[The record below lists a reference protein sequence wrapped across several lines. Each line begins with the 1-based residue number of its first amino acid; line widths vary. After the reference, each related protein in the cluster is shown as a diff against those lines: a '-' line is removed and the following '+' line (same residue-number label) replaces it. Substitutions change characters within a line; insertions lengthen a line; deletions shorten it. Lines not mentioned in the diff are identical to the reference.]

1 MQILGSYKATITK
14 NIIFSKRL
22 LGKIRQTSFSR
33 SFMTNKSTIR
43 IGGASGFWGDS
54 SVGAPQ
60 LVQLGK
66 VDYVVFDYLAELTM
80 SVLAAARLKNPE
92 LGYATDFVTVTMKA
106 ILKDVVAKNIKIV
119 SNAGGMNPHACAA
132 ALAAIAAEQGVAI
145 KIAVVE
151 GDDVLPL
158 IPQLREKGIKELQ
171 SGAIQHGILP
181 EHLLSANAY
190 LGAAPIKQ
198 ALDAG
203 AQVVITGRCV
213 DSAVTLGVLMHEFD
227 WSFEENQDNLDKL
240 AQGSLAGHLIECG
253 CQSTGGLFTDWQTVP
268 DWDNIGYPV
277 LTCSADGTFTVEKP
291 PQTGGLVS
299 VATVAEQLVYEIGDP
314 ANYLLPDVVCD
325 FTQVQLTQVGDHQVS
340 VRGASGKAPTP
351 HYKVSA
357 TYAHGFRC
365 SGQLTIVGID
375 AVAKAQRT
383 GEAILTRTRRLLLEA
398 RLKDYGDSLIEVL
411 GAESC
416 YGPHK
421 NPQVQTSREA
431 VLRLT
436 VTHSSKDALN
446 LFAREIAPA
455 GTSWSPGTTGASG
468 RPSPSPMIRQYA
480 FLLDKNALQPAVV
493 MDGERTLVEPS
504 VRPEPVEGLQ
514 QAQPHSVRSDAPTP
528 VRPELVEGLQG
539 FRQAQPERD
548 LDKETI
554 TVPLIQLAYA
564 RSGDKGDTSNI
575 GIIARQPAFLPY
587 IKASITQQTVAA
599 WLAHLVKGKVTRYD
613 LPGIH
618 AVNFVCEQALG
629 GGGMSS
635 LRNDPLGKGMA
646 QIVLDMPV
654 KIPKH
659 LIQ

>member
-1 MQILGSYKATITK
+1 MATTT
-14 NIIFSKRL
+14 
-22 LGKIRQTSFSR
+22 GKSSIR
-33 SFMTNKSTIR
+33 NTIR

-60 LVQLGK
+60 LVQLGN

-80 SVLAAARLKNPE
+80 SVLAAARLKNPD

-132 ALAAIAAEQGVAI
+132 ALRAIAAEQGVAI
-145 KIAVVE
+145 SIAVVE

-158 IPQLREKGIKELQ
+158 IPVLREKGIKELQ
-171 SGAIQHGILP
+171 SGALQHGILP
-181 EHLLSANAY
+181 ERLLSANAY

-203 AQVVITGRCV
+203 ALVVITGRCV

-227 WSFEENQDNLDKL
+227 WAFDGSQGDLDKL

-253 CQSTGGLFTDWQTVP
+253 CQATGGLHTDWQDVP
-268 DWDNIGYPV
+268 DWANIGYPV
-277 LTCSADGTFTVEKP
+277 LTCSADGSFTVEKP
-291 PQTGGLVS
+291 PHTGGLVS

-325 FTQVQLTQVGDHQVS
+325 FTQVQLEQIGEHQVS
-340 VRGASGKAPTP
+340 VHGARGKAPTSY
-351 HYKVSA
+351 YKVSA

-365 SGQLTIVGID
+365 SGQLTIVGLD

-383 GEAILTRTRRLLLEA
+383 GEAILARTRRLLQDA
-398 RLKDYGDSLIEVL
+398 GLKDYGDSLIEVL

-421 NPQVQTSREA
+421 SAQVQTSREA

-436 VTHSSKDALN
+436 VTHSSKDALQ

-455 GTSWSPGTTGASG
+455 GTSWSPGTTGAGG

-480 FLLDKNALQPAVV
+480 FLLDKSVLQPAVV
-493 MDGERTLVEPS
+493 MDGERKLVEIVSHSATS
-504 VRPEPVEGLQ
+504 VRPEPFDGLRTG
-514 QAQPHSVRSDAPTP
+514 P
-528 VRPELVEGLQG
+528 VEGLQG

-554 TVPLIQLAYA
+554 AVPLIQLAYA

-587 IKASITQQTVAA
+587 IKAAVTEASVAA
-599 WLAHLVKGKVTRYD
+599 WLVHLVKGRVTRFD

-646 QIVLDMPV
+646 QMVLDMPV
-654 KIPKH
+654 KIAKH
-659 LIQ
+659 LI

>member
-1 MQILGSYKATITK
+1 MANRK
-14 NIIFSKRL
+14 NIRKSIS
-22 LGKIRQTSFSR
+22 TS
-33 SFMTNKSTIR
+33 IR

-60 LVQLGK
+60 LVQLGQ

-106 ILKDVVAKNIKIV
+106 ILKDVVAKSIKIV

-145 KIAVVE
+145 NIAVVE

-158 IPQLREKGIKELQ
+158 IPQLREQGIQELQ
-171 SGAIQHGILP
+171 SGALQHGILP
-181 EHLLSANAY
+181 ERLLSANAY

-227 WSFEENQDNLDKL
+227 WKFDGNQDDLNKL

-253 CQSTGGLFTDWQTVP
+253 CQATGGLHTDWQDVT
-268 DWDNIGYPV
+268 DWANIGYPV
-277 LTCSADGTFTVEKP
+277 LTCSFDGSFTVEKP
-291 PQTGGLVS
+291 PNTGGLVS

-314 ANYLLPDVVCD
+314 ANYLLPDVVSD
-325 FTQVQLTQVGDHQVS
+325 FTQVQLKQVAEHQVS
-340 VRGASGKAPTP
+340 VRGARGKAPTP
-351 HYKVSA
+351 HYKVCA

-365 SGQLTIVGID
+365 SGQLTIVGMD

-383 GEAILTRTRRLLLEA
+383 GEAILTRTRRLLA
-398 RLKDYGDSLIEVL
+398 GAGLKDYGDSLIEVL

-416 YGPHK
+416 YGPH
-421 NPQVQTSREA
+421 QTAGVLASREA

-436 VTHSSKDALN
+436 VTHSSKDALA

-455 GTSWSPGTTGASG
+455 GTSWSPGTTGAGG

-480 FLLDKNALQPAVV
+480 FLLDKSALQPAVLIG
-493 MDGERTLVEPS
+493 GERKSVDIAVHQSPVRTDTDPS
-504 VRPEPVEGLQ
+504 VRVEPVE
-514 QAQPHSVRSDAPTP
+514 TP
-528 VRPELVEGLQG
+528 ATL
-539 FRQAQPERD
+539 RQAQGERGLVSELESEAD
-548 LDKETI
+548 TI
-554 TVPLIQLAYA
+554 TVPLIQLACA

-575 GIIARQPAFLPY
+575 GIIARQPAFLPF
-587 IKASITQQTVAA
+587 IKASVTEQTVAN
-599 WLAHLVKGKVTRYD
+599 WLSHLVKGKVTRFD
-613 LPGIH
+613 LPGIN
-618 AVNFVCEQALG
+618 AINFVCEQALG

-646 QIVLDMPV
+646 QMVLDMPV
-654 KIPKH
+654 KIPRH
-659 LIQ
+659 LIY

>member
-1 MQILGSYKATITK
+1 MANRE
-14 NIIFSKRL
+14 NIR
-22 LGKIRQTSFSR
+22 
-33 SFMTNKSTIR
+33 KSVR

-60 LVQLGK
+60 LVQLGN

-92 LGYATDFVTVTMKA
+92 LGYATDFVTVTMKT

-132 ALAAIAAEQGVAI
+132 ALAAIAAEQGVVV

-158 IPQLREKGIKELQ
+158 IPALREKGIKELQ
-171 SGAIQHGILP
+171 SGAPLP
-181 EHLLSANAY
+181 ERLLSANAY
-190 LGAAPIKQ
+190 LGVAPIKQ

-227 WSFEENQDNLDKL
+227 WGFNDLEKL

-253 CQSTGGLFTDWQTVP
+253 CQSTGGLFTDWQTVS

-277 LTCSADGTFTVEKP
+277 LTCNPDGSFTVEKS

-314 ANYLLPDVVCD
+314 ANYLLPDVACD
-325 FTQVQLTQVGDHQVS
+325 FTQVELTQIGEHRVS
-340 VRGASGKAPTP
+340 VRGARGKTPTP

-365 SGQLTIVGID
+365 SGQLTIVGLD

-383 GEAILTRTRRLLLEA
+383 GEAILIRTRRLLAEA
-398 RLKDYGDSLIEVL
+398 GLNDYGDTLIEIL

-416 YGPHK
+416 YGSHK
-421 NPQVQTSREA
+421 NHHVQTSREA

-455 GTSWSPGTTGASG
+455 GTSWSPGTTGAGG

-480 FLLDKNALQPAVV
+480 FLLDKTALQPAVV
-493 MDGERTLVEPS
+493 MDGERTLVEIATDFAAS
-504 VRPEPVEGLQ
+504 VRPEP
-514 QAQPHSVRSDAPTP
+514 
-528 VRPELVEGLQG
+528 VEGLQG
-539 FRQAQPERD
+539 FRQAQPEREWVNERNVD
-548 LDKETI
+548 SVDTL

-587 IKASITQQTVAA
+587 IKASVTEASVAE
-599 WLAHLVKGKVTRYD
+599 WLSHLVKGKVTRYD

-618 AVNFVCEQALG
+618 AVNFVCEKALG

-646 QIVLDMPV
+646 QILLDMPV
-654 KIPKH
+654 QIPKSFDVR
-659 LIQ
+659 

>member
-1 MQILGSYKATITK
+1 MEKTVQKQP
-14 NIIFSKRL
+14 
-22 LGKIRQTSFSR
+22 IR
-33 SFMTNKSTIR
+33 KSICHSIR

-54 SVGAPQ
+54 CVGAPQ
-60 LVQLGK
+60 LVQLGN
-66 VDYVVFDYLAELTM
+66 VDFLVFDYLAELTM

-106 ILKDVVAKNIKIV
+106 ILKDVLAKNIKIV

-132 ALAAIAAEQGVAI
+132 ALSAIAAEQGVSI
-145 KIAVVE
+145 RIAVVE

-158 IPQLREKGIKELQ
+158 IPALREKGIQELQ
-171 SGAIQHGILP
+171 SGQPLP
-181 EHLLSANAY
+181 ERLLSANAY

-227 WSFEENQDNLDKL
+227 WSFSDLDKL

-253 CQSTGGLFTDWQTVP
+253 CQATGGLHTDWQNVP
-268 DWDNIGYPV
+268 DWANIGYPV
-277 LTCSADGTFTVEKP
+277 LTCNADGSFTVEKP

-325 FTQVQLTQVGDHQVS
+325 FTQVQLVQVGEHRVS
-340 VRGASGKAPTP
+340 VRGARGKAPTP

-365 SGQLTIVGID
+365 SGQLTIVGLD

-383 GEAILTRTRRLLLEA
+383 SEAILTRTRRLLAEA
-398 RLKDYGDSLIEVL
+398 GLKDYGDTLIEIL
-411 GAESC
+411 GDESC

-421 NPQVQTSREA
+421 NPHIQASREA

-436 VTHSSKDALN
+436 VTHSSKDALAM
-446 LFAREIAPA
+446 FAREIAPA
-455 GTSWSPGTTGASG
+455 GTSWSPGTTGAGG

-480 FLLDKNALQPAVV
+480 FLLDKSALQPVVV
-493 MDGERTLVEPS
+493 MDGERKLVQIATHTDAS
-504 VRPEPVEGLQ
+504 IRPEPVEGLE
-514 QAQPHSVRSDAPTP
+514 SS
-528 VRPELVEGLQG
+528 EG
-539 FRQAQPERD
+539 FRQAQPERG

-575 GIIARQPAFLPY
+575 GIIARQAAYLPY
-587 IKASITQQTVAA
+587 IKAAVTVDSVSA
-599 WLAHLVKGKVTRYD
+599 WLAHLVKGQVTRYD

-618 AVNFVCEQALG
+618 AINFVCEQALG

-646 QIVLDMPV
+646 QMVLDMPV
-654 KIPKH
+654 RLTWNVLH
-659 LIQ
+659 G

>member
-1 MQILGSYKATITK
+1 MANSA
-14 NIIFSKRL
+14 
-22 LGKIRQTSFSR
+22 
-33 SFMTNKSTIR
+33 NKSSIR

-80 SVLAAARLKNPE
+80 SVLAAARLKNTE

-132 ALAAIAAEQGVAI
+132 ALAVIAAEQGVAVR
-145 KIAVVE
+145 IAVVE

-171 SGAIQHGILP
+171 SGAPLP
-181 EHLLSANAY
+181 ERLLSANAY

-227 WSFEENQDNLDKL
+227 WGFDDLDKL

-277 LTCSADGTFTVEKP
+277 LTCSANGGFTVEKP
-291 PQTGGLVS
+291 PHTGGLVS

-314 ANYLLPDVVCD
+314 ANYILPDVVCD
-325 FTQVQLTQVGDHQVS
+325 FTQVQLTQVGEHQVS
-340 VRGASGKAPTP
+340 VRGARGKAPTP
-351 HYKVSA
+351 HYKVST

-365 SGQLTIVGID
+365 SGQLTIVGMD

-383 GEAILTRTRRLLLEA
+383 GEAILTRTRRLLA
-398 RLKDYGDSLIEVL
+398 DAGLKDYGDSLIEVL
-411 GAESC
+411 GSESC
-416 YGPHK
+416 YGAHK
-421 NPQVQTSREA
+421 NTHVQTSREA

-436 VTHSSKDALN
+436 VTHSSKDALAI
-446 LFAREIAPA
+446 FAREIAPA
-455 GTSWSPGTTGASG
+455 GTSWSPGTTGAGG

-480 FLLDKNALQPAVV
+480 FLLDKSALQPAVV
-493 MDGERTLVEPS
+493 MDGERKS
-504 VRPEPVEGLQ
+504 VDIAVKQNAVRVEPVETPATLS
-514 QAQPHSVRSDAPTP
+514 QAQGERGWVSER
-528 VRPELVEGLQG
+528 ELEG
-539 FRQAQPERD
+539 D
-548 LDKETI
+548 TI

-575 GIIARQPAFLPY
+575 GIIVRQPAFLPY
-587 IKASITQQTVAA
+587 IKAAVTEATVAA
-599 WLAHLVKGKVTRYD
+599 WLAHLVKGQVTRYD

-646 QIVLDMPV
+646 QILLDIPV

-659 LIQ
+659 LI

>member
-1 MQILGSYKATITK
+1 MTILANK
-14 NIIFSKRL
+14 
-22 LGKIRQTSFSR
+22 TS
-33 SFMTNKSTIR
+33 IR

-60 LVQLGK
+60 LVQLGN

-80 SVLAAARLKNPE
+80 SVLAAARLKNAE

-132 ALAAIAAEQGVAI
+132 ALAVIAAEQGVAV

-158 IPQLREKGIKELQ
+158 IPALREKGIQELQ
-171 SGAIQHGILP
+171 SGAPLP
-181 EHLLSANAY
+181 ERLLSANAY
-190 LGAAPIKQ
+190 LGAAPIKL

-227 WSFEENQDNLDKL
+227 WKFDGNQGDLDKL

-277 LTCSADGTFTVEKP
+277 LTCSPDGTFTVEKP

-325 FTQVQLTQVGDHQVS
+325 FTQVELTQIGEHQVS
-340 VRGASGKAPTP
+340 VRGARGEVPTP

-365 SGQLTIVGID
+365 SGQLTIVGLD

-383 GEAILTRTRRLLLEA
+383 GEAILTRTRRLLA
-398 RLKDYGDSLIEVL
+398 DAGLKDYGDTLIEIL
-411 GAESC
+411 GPESC

-421 NPQVQTSREA
+421 NAHVQTSREA

-455 GTSWSPGTTGASG
+455 GTSWSPGTTGAGG

-480 FLLDKNALQPAVV
+480 FLLDKTALQPAVV
-493 MDGERTLVEPS
+493 MEGERTLVDIFPS
-504 VRPEPVEGLQ
+504 VRVEPVETPATPTPCQ
-514 QAQPHSVRSDAPTP
+514 QAQGERGLVNELNLESDTLTA
-528 VRPELVEGLQG
+528 
-539 FRQAQPERD
+539 
-548 LDKETI
+548 
-554 TVPLIQLAYA
+554 PLIQLAYA

-575 GIIARQPAFLPY
+575 GIIARQSAFLPY
-587 IKASITQQTVAA
+587 IKASVTAETVAD
-599 WLAHLVKGKVTRYD
+599 WLAHLVKGQVTRFD
-613 LPGIH
+613 LPGIN
-618 AVNFVCEQALG
+618 AINFVCEQALG

-646 QIVLDMPV
+646 QMVLDMPV

>member
-1 MQILGSYKATITK
+1 MA
-14 NIIFSKRL
+14 SKSSS
-22 LGKIRQTSFSR
+22 IRNS
-33 SFMTNKSTIR
+33 IR

-60 LVQLGK
+60 LVQLGQ

-80 SVLAAARLKNPE
+80 SVLAAARLKNAD

-132 ALAAIAAEQGVAI
+132 ALAAIAVEQGVAV

-158 IPQLREKGIKELQ
+158 IPALREKGIQELQ
-171 SGAIQHGILP
+171 SGAPLP
-181 EHLLSANAY
+181 ERLLSANAY

-213 DSAVTLGVLMHEFD
+213 DSAVTLGVLMHEFEWD
-227 WSFEENQDNLDKL
+227 FDDLDKL
-240 AQGSLAGHLIECG
+240 AQGSVAGHLIECG
-253 CQSTGGLFTDWQTVP
+253 CQATGGLHTDWQNVP
-268 DWDNIGYPV
+268 DWANIGYPV
-277 LTCSADGTFTVEKP
+277 LTCSPDGSFTVEKP
-291 PQTGGLVS
+291 PKTGGLVS

-325 FTQVQLTQVGDHQVS
+325 FTQVQLAQVGEHQVS
-340 VRGASGKAPTP
+340 VRGARGKAPTP

-365 SGQLTIVGID
+365 SGQLTIVGLD

-383 GEAILTRTRRLLLEA
+383 GEAILIRTRRLLTDA
-398 RLKDYGDSLIEVL
+398 GLKDYGDSLIEIL

-416 YGPHK
+416 YGAHK
-421 NPQVQTSREA
+421 NAHVQTSREA

-436 VTHSSKDALN
+436 VTHGSKDALN
-446 LFAREIAPA
+446 MFAREIAPA
-455 GTSWSPGTTGASG
+455 GTSWSPGTTGAGG

-480 FLLDKNALQPAVV
+480 FLLDKTALQPAVV
-493 MDGERTLVEPS
+493 MDGERSLVEIATHVAPS
-504 VRPEPVEGLQ
+504 
-514 QAQPHSVRSDAPTP
+514 AAAPTP
-528 VRPELVEGLQG
+528 VRVEPVETL
-539 FRQAQPERD
+539 RQAQGERESEGECEGD
-548 LDKETI
+548 TL

-575 GIIARQPAFLPY
+575 GIIARQAAFLPY
-587 IKASITQQTVAA
+587 IKASVTPESVAA
-599 WLAHLVKGKVTRYD
+599 WLAHLVKGNVTRFD

-646 QIVLDMPV
+646 QMLLSMPV
-654 KIPKH
+654 RLPKN
-659 LIQ
+659 LV

>member
-1 MQILGSYKATITK
+1 
-14 NIIFSKRL
+14 
-22 LGKIRQTSFSR
+22 
-33 SFMTNKSTIR
+33 MTNSATKTSIR

-60 LVQLGK
+60 LVQMGK

-80 SVLAAARLKNPE
+80 SVLAAARMKNPD

-158 IPQLREKGIKELQ
+158 IPALREKGVKSFESGQ
-171 SGAIQHGILP
+171 SGAPLP
-181 EHLLSANAY
+181 ERLLSANAY

-227 WSFEENQDNLDKL
+227 WKFDGNQDDLDKL

-253 CQSTGGLFTDWQTVP
+253 CQATGGLHTDWQNVP
-268 DWDNIGYPV
+268 EWDNIGYPV
-277 LTCSADGTFTVEKP
+277 LTCSADGSFVVEKP
-291 PQTGGLVS
+291 PQTGGLVN

-325 FTQVQLTQVGDHQVS
+325 FTQVELTQVGEHQVF
-340 VRGASGKAPTP
+340 VRGARGKTPPP
-351 HYKVSA
+351 HYKVST

-365 SGQLTIVGID
+365 SGQLTIVGLD

-383 GEAILTRTRRLLLEA
+383 GEAILTRTRRLLLDA
-398 RLKDYGDSLIEVL
+398 GFSDYGDSLIEIL

-416 YGPHK
+416 YGAHQ
-421 NPQVQTSREA
+421 NVYVQTSREA

-436 VTHSSKDALN
+436 VTHSSKEALA

-455 GTSWSPGTTGASG
+455 GTSWSPGTTGAGG

-480 FLLDKNALQPAVV
+480 FLLDKTALQPAVV
-493 MDGERTLVEPS
+493 MDGERTLVEVATNFAAEPQSVRSEAPTS

-514 QAQPHSVRSDAPTP
+514 GDTV
-528 VRPELVEGLQG
+528 
-539 FRQAQPERD
+539 
-548 LDKETI
+548 

-575 GIIARQPAFLPY
+575 GIIARQSAFLPY
-587 IKASITQQTVAA
+587 IKASVTEETVAD
-599 WLAHLVKGKVTRYD
+599 WLAHLVKGPVTRYD
-613 LPGIH
+613 LPGIN

-646 QIVLDMPV
+646 QMVLDMPV
-654 KIPKH
+654 QIPQN
-659 LIQ
+659 LL

>member
-1 MQILGSYKATITK
+1 MANSA
-14 NIIFSKRL
+14 
-22 LGKIRQTSFSR
+22 
-33 SFMTNKSTIR
+33 NKSSIRKSIR

-132 ALAAIAAEQGVAI
+132 ALAAIATEQGIDPKSI

-158 IPQLREKGIKELQ
+158 IPELRNKGIQELQ
-171 SGAIQHGILP
+171 SGAPLP
-181 EHLLSANAY
+181 ERLLSANAY

-213 DSAVTLGVLMHEFD
+213 DSAVTLGVLMHEFEWLFSD
-227 WSFEENQDNLDKL
+227 LDKL

-253 CQSTGGLFTDWQTVP
+253 CQATGGLHTDWQTVP

-277 LTCSADGTFTVEKP
+277 LQCSADGSFVVEKP

-325 FTQVQLTQVGDHQVS
+325 FTQVQLLQVGDHQVS
-340 VRGASGKAPTP
+340 VHGARGKAPTP

-365 SGQLTIVGID
+365 SGQLTIVGLD

-383 GEAILTRTRRLLLEA
+383 GEAILIRTRRLLA
-398 RLKDYGDSLIEVL
+398 DAGLKDYGDSLIEIL

-416 YGPHK
+416 YGTHK
-421 NPQVQTSREA
+421 NAQVQASREA

-436 VTHSSKDALN
+436 VTHSSKEALS

-455 GTSWSPGTTGASG
+455 GTSWSPGTTGAGG

-480 FLLDKNALQPAVV
+480 FLLDKTALQPAVV
-493 MDGERTLVEPS
+493 IDGERTLVKPS
-504 VRPEPVEGLQ
+504 VRVEPVET
-514 QAQPHSVRSDAPTP
+514 PTT
-528 VRPELVEGLQG
+528 L
-539 FRQAQPERD
+539 RQAQGERGLVSKQEIEAD
-548 LDKETI
+548 TL

-587 IKASITQQTVAA
+587 IKASITEESVAA
-599 WLAHLVKGKVTRYD
+599 WLAHLVKGKVTRFD

-646 QIVLDMPV
+646 QIILGMPV
-654 KIPKH
+654 TLPKH
-659 LIQ
+659 LI

>member
-1 MQILGSYKATITK
+1 
-14 NIIFSKRL
+14 
-22 LGKIRQTSFSR
+22 
-33 SFMTNKSTIR
+33 MTNSANNSLIRKSVR

-60 LVQLGK
+60 LVQLGQ

-106 ILKDVVAKNIKIV
+106 ILKEVVAKNINIV

-132 ALAAIAAEQGVAI
+132 ALTAMAAEQGVAI
-145 KIAVVE
+145 RIAVVE

-158 IPQLREKGIKELQ
+158 IPQLREQGIKELQ
-171 SGAIQHGILP
+171 SGAPLP
-181 EHLLSANAY
+181 ERLLSANAY

-227 WSFEENQDNLDKL
+227 WNFLDLDKL

-253 CQSTGGLFTDWQTVP
+253 CQATGGLHTDWQDVP
-268 DWDNIGYPV
+268 DWANIGYPV
-277 LTCSADGTFTVEKP
+277 LQCSADGSFVVEKP

-325 FTQVQLTQVGDHQVS
+325 FTQVQLTQIGEHQVS
-340 VRGASGKAPTP
+340 VRGARGKAPTP

-365 SGQLTIVGID
+365 SSQLTIVGLD

-383 GEAILTRTRRLLLEA
+383 GEAILIRTHRLLAEA
-398 RLKDYGDSLIEVL
+398 GLQDYGDSLIEVL

-416 YGPHK
+416 YGPHRTAG
-421 NPQVQTSREA
+421 VLASREA

-436 VTHSSKDALN
+436 VTHSSKDALA
-446 LFAREIAPA
+446 LFTREIAPA
-455 GTSWSPGTTGASG
+455 GTSWSPGTTGAGG

-480 FLLDKNALQPAVV
+480 FLLDKSALQPAVV
-493 MDGERTLVEPS
+493 MDGERILVDVAGNQTP
-504 VRPEPVEGLQ
+504 VRVEPVETSATL
-514 QAQPHSVRSDAPTP
+514 
-528 VRPELVEGLQG
+528 
-539 FRQAQPERD
+539 RQAQGERNVD
-548 LDKETI
+548 TADTL

-587 IKASITQQTVAA
+587 IKASVTEETVAA
-599 WLAHLVKGKVTRYD
+599 WLAHLVKGKITRYD

-646 QIVLDMPV
+646 QMVLDMPV
-654 KIPKH
+654 QIP
-659 LIQ
+659 LQLNATSD

>member
-1 MQILGSYKATITK
+1 MADSAA
-14 NIIFSKRL
+14 
-22 LGKIRQTSFSR
+22 
-33 SFMTNKSTIR
+33 KSTIRNSIRKSIRSSIR

-60 LVQLGK
+60 LVQMGN

-92 LGYATDFVTVTMKA
+92 LGYATDFVTITMKA
-106 ILKDVVAKNIKIV
+106 ILQDVVAKNIKIV

-132 ALAAIAAEQGVAI
+132 ALSAIAAEQGVVI
-145 KIAVVE
+145 NIAVVE

-158 IPQLREKGIKELQ
+158 IPELRSRGIQELQ
-171 SGAIQHGILP
+171 SGAPLS
-181 EHLLSANAY
+181 ERLLSANAY

-227 WSFEENQDNLDKL
+227 WAFDDPDKLDKL

-253 CQSTGGLFTDWQTVP
+253 CQATGGLHTDWQNVP
-268 DWDNIGYPV
+268 DWANIGYPV
-277 LTCSADGTFTVEKP
+277 LTCSPDGTFTVEKP
-291 PQTGGLVS
+291 PHTGGLVS

-325 FTQVQLTQVGDHQVS
+325 FTQVQLKQIGEHQVS
-340 VRGASGKAPTP
+340 VRGARGKAPTP

-383 GEAILTRTRRLLLEA
+383 GEAILTRTRRLLEDA
-398 RLKDYGDSLIEVL
+398 GLKDYGDSLIEIL
-411 GAESC
+411 GSESC
-416 YGPHK
+416 YGVHK
-421 NPQVQTSREA
+421 NAHVQTSREA

-455 GTSWSPGTTGASG
+455 GTSWSPGTTGAGG

-480 FLLDKNALQPAVV
+480 FLLDKTALQPAVV
-493 MDGERTLVEPS
+493 MDGARTVVELAVNQSS
-504 VRPEPVEGLQ
+504 VRPEPVEGL
-514 QAQPHSVRSDAPTP
+514 
-528 VRPELVEGLQG
+528 EG
-539 FRQAQPERD
+539 FRQAQPERESEGD
-548 LDKETI
+548 TL

-575 GIIARQPAFLPY
+575 GIIARQPAYLPY
-587 IKASITQQTVAA
+587 IKASVTEESVAA
-599 WLAHLVKGKVTRYD
+599 WLAHLVKGQVTRYD

-618 AVNFVCEQALG
+618 AVNFVCEQALD

-646 QIVLDMPV
+646 QMVLDMPV
-654 KIPKH
+654 KIPKR
-659 LIQ
+659 LMSAN

>member
-1 MQILGSYKATITK
+1 
-14 NIIFSKRL
+14 
-22 LGKIRQTSFSR
+22 
-33 SFMTNKSTIR
+33 MTNSANKSSVRKSIR

-80 SVLAAARLKNPE
+80 SVLAAARLKNAE

-132 ALAAIAAEQGVAI
+132 ALAAIAAEQGVAV

-171 SGAIQHGILP
+171 SGAPLP
-181 EHLLSANAY
+181 ERLLSANAY

-227 WSFEENQDNLDKL
+227 WKFDGNQDDLDKL

-277 LTCSADGTFTVEKP
+277 LQCSPDGSFVVEKP

-299 VATVAEQLVYEIGDP
+299 VGTVAEQLVYEIGDP

-325 FTQVQLTQVGDHQVS
+325 FTQVQLAQVGEHRVS
-340 VRGASGKAPTP
+340 VRGARGKAPTP

-357 TYAHGFRC
+357 TYAHGLRC
-365 SGQLTIVGID
+365 SGQLTIVGLD

-383 GEAILTRTRRLLLEA
+383 GEAILIRTRRLLA
-398 RLKDYGDSLIEVL
+398 DAGLKDYGDSLIEIL
-411 GAESC
+411 GSESC
-416 YGPHK
+416 YGAHK
-421 NPQVQTSREA
+421 NAQVQTSREA

-436 VTHSSKDALN
+436 VTHGNKDALN

-455 GTSWSPGTTGASG
+455 GTSWSPGTTGAGG

-480 FLLDKNALQPAVV
+480 FLLDKTALQPAVV
-493 MDGERTLVEPS
+493 MDGDRTVIDIATHQSPVRADVSPS
-504 VRPEPVEGLQ
+504 VRVEPVETPATLS
-514 QAQPHSVRSDAPTP
+514 QAQGERG
-528 VRPELVEGLQG
+528 LVSERESEG
-539 FRQAQPERD
+539 
-548 LDKETI
+548 ETI

-575 GIIARQPAFLPY
+575 GIIARQSAFLPY
-587 IKASITQQTVAA
+587 IKASVTEKTVAD
-599 WLAHLVKGKVTRYD
+599 WLAHLVKGKVTRFD
-613 LPGIH
+613 LPGIN

-646 QIVLDMPV
+646 QILLDMPV
-654 KIPKH
+654 QIPKH
-659 LIQ
+659 LI

>member
-1 MQILGSYKATITK
+1 MLGVLYGKHVK
-14 NIIFSKRL
+14 NLHPQKF
-22 LGKIRQTSFSR
+22 
-33 SFMTNKSTIR
+33 

-60 LVQLGK
+60 LVQLGE

-92 LGYATDFVTVTMKA
+92 LGYATDFVTVTMKT

-145 KIAVVE
+145 RIAVVE

-158 IPQLREKGIKELQ
+158 IPALREKGIKELQ
-171 SGAIQHGILP
+171 SGAPLP
-181 EHLLSANAY
+181 ERLLSANAY

-227 WSFEENQDNLDKL
+227 WGFDDLDKL

-253 CQSTGGLFTDWQTVP
+253 CQATGGLHTDWQNVP
-268 DWDNIGYPV
+268 DWANIGYPV
-277 LTCSADGTFTVEKP
+277 LTCSPDGSFTVEKP

-314 ANYLLPDVVCD
+314 ANYFLPDVVCD
-325 FTQVQLTQVGDHQVS
+325 FTQVQLTQVGEHQVS
-340 VRGASGKAPTP
+340 VRGARGKAPTP

-383 GEAILTRTRRLLLEA
+383 GEAILTRTRRLLAEA
-398 RLKDYGDSLIEVL
+398 GLKDYGDTLIEIL

-416 YGPHK
+416 YGVHK

-436 VTHSSKDALN
+436 VTHSSKDALD

-455 GTSWSPGTTGASG
+455 GTSWSPGTTGAGG

-480 FLLDKNALQPAVV
+480 FLLDKTALQPAVV
-493 MDGERTLVEPS
+493 MDGERSLVDIATH
-504 VRPEPVEGLQ
+504 PEQPVAEK
-514 QAQPHSVRSDAPTP
+514 ADKP
-528 VRPELVEGLQG
+528 VTETAPELRADS
-539 FRQAQPERD
+539 FID
-548 LDKETI
+548 TI

-575 GIIARQPAFLPY
+575 GIIARQAAFLPY
-587 IKASITQQTVAA
+587 IKAAVTEDTVAA
-599 WLAHLVKGKVTRYD
+599 WLAHLVKGKVTRFD
-613 LPGIH
+613 LPGIR

-646 QIVLDMPV
+646 QILLDMPLQ
-654 KIPKH
+654 IPAK
-659 LIQ
+659 LL

>member
-1 MQILGSYKATITK
+1 MANTANKSSIRK
-14 NIIFSKRL
+14 SKR
-22 LGKIRQTSFSR
+22 TS
-33 SFMTNKSTIR
+33 IR

-60 LVQLGK
+60 LVHLGN

-132 ALAAIAAEQGVAI
+132 ALAAIAAEQGIDPKSI

-158 IPQLREKGIKELQ
+158 IPELRNKGIQELQ
-171 SGAIQHGILP
+171 SGAPLP
-181 EHLLSANAY
+181 ERLLSANAY

-213 DSAVTLGVLMHEFD
+213 DSAVTLGVLMHEFE
-227 WSFEENQDNLDKL
+227 WSFSDLDKL

-253 CQSTGGLFTDWQTVP
+253 CQATGGLHTDWQTVP

-277 LTCSADGTFTVEKP
+277 LQCSADGSFVVEKP
-291 PQTGGLVS
+291 PLTGGLVS

-325 FTQVQLTQVGDHQVS
+325 FTQVQLAQIGEHQVS
-340 VRGASGKAPTP
+340 VRGARGKAPTP

-365 SGQLTIVGID
+365 SGQLTIVGMD

-383 GEAILTRTRRLLLEA
+383 GEAILSRTRRLLA
-398 RLKDYGDSLIEVL
+398 DAGLKDYGDSLIEVL

-416 YGPHK
+416 YGPH
-421 NPQVQTSREA
+421 QAAGVLASREA

-455 GTSWSPGTTGASG
+455 GTSWSPGTTGAGG

-480 FLLDKNALQPAVV
+480 FLLDKTALQPAVV
-493 MDGERTLVEPS
+493 MGGERTVVKPS
-504 VRPEPVEGLQ
+504 
-514 QAQPHSVRSDAPTP
+514 
-528 VRPELVEGLQG
+528 VRPELVEGWMQTQPRSVRVEPVETPTTL
-539 FRQAQPERD
+539 RQAQ
-548 LDKETI
+548 
-554 TVPLIQLAYA
+554 
-564 RSGDKGDTSNI
+564 G
-575 GIIARQPAFLPY
+575 
-587 IKASITQQTVAA
+587 
-599 WLAHLVKGKVTRYD
+599 
-613 LPGIH
+613 
-618 AVNFVCEQALG
+618 
-629 GGGMSS
+629 
-635 LRNDPLGKGMA
+635 
-646 QIVLDMPV
+646 
-654 KIPKH
+654 
-659 LIQ
+659 

>member
-1 MQILGSYKATITK
+1 MA
-14 NIIFSKRL
+14 
-22 LGKIRQTSFSR
+22 
-33 SFMTNKSTIR
+33 NKPFIR

-132 ALAAIAAEQGVAI
+132 ALAAIAEEQGVAI

-158 IPQLREKGIKELQ
+158 IPQLREKGVQELQ
-171 SGAIQHGILP
+171 SGAPLP
-181 EHLLSANAY
+181 ERLLSANAY

-213 DSAVTLGVLMHEFD
+213 DSAVTLGVLMHEFE
-227 WSFEENQDNLDKL
+227 WSFGDLDKL

-268 DWDNIGYPV
+268 EWDNIGYPV
-277 LTCSADGTFTVEKP
+277 LICSADGTFTVEKP

-325 FTQVQLTQVGDHQVS
+325 FTQVQLVQVGDHQVS
-340 VRGASGKAPTP
+340 VRGARGKAPTP

-365 SGQLTIVGID
+365 SGQLTIVGLD

-383 GEAILTRTRRLLLEA
+383 GEAILTRTRRLLA
-398 RLKDYGDSLIEVL
+398 DAGLKDYGDSLIEIL

-421 NPQVQTSREA
+421 NAQVQASREA

-455 GTSWSPGTTGASG
+455 GTSWSPGTTGAGG

-480 FLLDKNALQPAVV
+480 FLLDKTALQPAVV
-493 MDGERTLVEPS
+493 MDGERTLVEVTAHVVNAAAQPLSVRSDALIS

-514 QAQPHSVRSDAPTP
+514 GDT
-528 VRPELVEGLQG
+528 L
-539 FRQAQPERD
+539 
-548 LDKETI
+548 

-587 IKASITQQTVAA
+587 IKASVTEESVAA
-599 WLAHLVKGKVTRYD
+599 WLAHLVKGKVTRFD
-613 LPGIH
+613 LPGIN

-646 QIVLDMPV
+646 QIILGMPV
-654 KIPKH
+654 TLPKH
-659 LIQ
+659 LI

>member
-1 MQILGSYKATITK
+1 
-14 NIIFSKRL
+14 
-22 LGKIRQTSFSR
+22 
-33 SFMTNKSTIR
+33 MTNSANNSLIRKSVR

-60 LVQLGK
+60 LVQLGQ

-106 ILKDVVAKNIKIV
+106 ILQDVVAKNIKIV
-119 SNAGGMNPHACAA
+119 SNAGGMNPQACAA
-132 ALAAIAAEQGVAI
+132 ALAAVAAEQGVAI

-158 IPQLREKGIKELQ
+158 IPELRSQVVTELQ
-171 SGAIQHGILP
+171 SGAPLP
-181 EHLLSANAY
+181 ERLLSANAY

-198 ALDAG
+198 ALNAG

-227 WSFEENQDNLDKL
+227 WKFDGNQDDLDKL

-253 CQSTGGLFTDWQTVP
+253 CQATGGLHTDWQDVQ
-268 DWDNIGYPV
+268 DWANIGYPV
-277 LTCSADGTFTVEKP
+277 LTCSPDGSFTVEKP
-291 PQTGGLVS
+291 PHTGGLVS

-325 FTQVQLTQVGDHQVS
+325 FTQVQLKQVAEHQVS
-340 VRGASGKAPTP
+340 VRGARGKPPTP

-365 SGQLTIVGID
+365 SGQLTIVGMD

-383 GEAILTRTRRLLLEA
+383 GEAILTRTRRLLA
-398 RLKDYGDSLIEVL
+398 DAGLKDYGDSLIEIL
-411 GAESC
+411 GSESC
-416 YGPHK
+416 YGAHK
-421 NPQVQTSREA
+421 NAHVQTSREA

-436 VTHSSKDALN
+436 VTHSSKEALA

-455 GTSWSPGTTGASG
+455 GTSWSPGTTGAGG

-480 FLLDKNALQPAVV
+480 FLLDKSALQPMAV
-493 MDGERTLVEPS
+493 MGGERISVDIGTQSINAAAELRS
-504 VRPEPVEGLQ
+504 VRTNTPPT
-514 QAQPHSVRSDAPTP
+514 VRSDAPTP

-539 FRQAQPERD
+539 D
-548 LDKETI
+548 TL

-564 RSGDKGDTSNI
+564 RSGDKGDTANI

-587 IKASITQQTVAA
+587 IKASVTEQTVAN
-599 WLAHLVKGKVTRYD
+599 WLSHLVKGKVTRFD
-613 LPGIH
+613 LPGIN

-646 QIVLDMPV
+646 QILLDMPV
-654 KIPKH
+654 QIPKSFDVR
-659 LIQ
+659 